1 MGPIVIIA
9 AVESALLV
17 LGVVVTVA
25 FAAGASRRLGWSPPL
40 LLVLIGIVASFVPG
54 VPSFEL
60 DPELVLVGLL
70 PPLLYAAAIRTSLI
84 DFASTKEAL
93 MWLSVGFVLA
103 CTFAVGF
110 VTWLI
115 VPSISLAAAIALGAV
130 VAPPDA
136 VAATS
141 IARKVGM
148 PRRIVTILEGESLVN
163 DATALVTLSAAI
175 TAITGSVTV
184 AAVGTDFL
192 VAALGGV
199 AIGLAAAWVLAWV
212 RRRIEDPVLDT
223 TLSFTAPFIAFL
235 PAEAIHSSGV
245 LAVVVTGLLL
255 GHRAP
260 TLQSATSRLAETTNW
275 ATVQFLLENAVFLL
289 IGLQVKGLVEDVAD
303 TDLPAGRVALICGT
317 ILAATIA
324 VRLVYVMGIT
334 GLYMHG
340 PARLR
345 ARSWG
350 WATGFVVS
358 WAGMRGV
365 VTLAA
370 VFLLPEE
377 TPQREVLRLAAFTVV
392 AGTLLIHGTTLPW
405 IVRRL
410 GLPGPDPAED
420 ALQAASLV
428 TEASRAGLARLEEI
442 RTPDDPEEVIDEL
455 RQRADRRAN
464 MVWERLGRSHVEIE
478 PPSIAYRRLRMQ
490 MLMAEREAIIRA
502 RDAGTVDD
510 EVLRAAMASVDLEE
524 SLLDRA
530 EDAQA
535 RVDHEL
541 VAPRSRTGDCEH
553 LRAAPRVAVARTP
566 AGCEE
571 CLRDGTRW
579 VHLRLCLDCG
589 HVGCCDSSVGRHA
602 DLHFRETGHP
612 VMRSIEP
619 GEAWRWCYIDEH
631 LG

>member
-1 MGPIVIIA
+1 M
-9 AVESALLV
+9 ESALFV
-17 LGVVVTVA
+17 LGIVVTVA
-25 FAAGASRRLGWSPPL
+25 FCAGASRRLGWSPPL
-40 LLVLIGIVASFVPG
+40 ALVLIGIAASFVPG
-54 VPSFEL
+54 IPSFEL

-70 PPLLYAAAIRTSLI
+70 PPLLYAAAIRTSLV

-93 MWLSVGFVLA
+93 MWLSVGFVIV
-103 CTFAVGF
+103 CTLAVGL

-163 DATALVTLSAAI
+163 DATALVALSAAI

-184 AAVGTDFL
+184 ASVGFDFL

-199 AIGLAAAWVLAWV
+199 AIGLAVTWALAWV

-255 GHRAP
+255 GHKAP

-303 TDLPAGRVALICGT
+303 TDLSAGRVALICGT
-317 ILAATIA
+317 ILAATIG

-334 GLYMHG
+334 GLYITG

-410 GLPGPDPAED
+410 GLPAPDPAED

-442 RTPDDPEEVIDEL
+442 RTPDDPEEIIEQL

-464 MVWERLGRSHVEIE
+464 MVWERLGRSHEELE

-490 MLMAEREAIIRA
+490 MLAAERETIIRA

-510 EVLRAAMASVDLEE
+510 AVLRSAMAAVDLEE
-524 SLLDRA
+524 SLLDRI

-535 RVDHEL
+535 RIDDEL
-541 VAPRSRTGDCEH
+541 TAPVSRTGDCEH
-553 LRAAPRVAVARTP
+553 LRDAPRVAVARTP
-566 AGCEE
+566 NGCEE

-579 VHLRLCLDCG
+579 VHLRMCLDCG